1 MAATER
7 RWAGLAP
14 AHLLLTVAV
23 LAALTWAVVA
33 ITDPAAD
40 GDTAGTVQMAAS
52 SGDSAGTVEMAAPT
66 DSGAETAQ
74 TTTPTRVA
82 AFDPD
87 GDAAEVLAAADPLEV
102 ATHEACAQWR
112 AGRTVADF
120 AAWFES
126 GLEEVT
132 DADRDLF
139 RRVVERAIV
148 EECPE
153 VVPDS

>member
-23 LAALTWAVVA
+23 LASLTWAVVA
-33 ITDPAAD
+33 VIGSAGDLADTVGTAAVSGDPAEPTRPGEATEEA
-40 GDTAGTVQMAAS
+40 TAT
-52 SGDSAGTVEMAAPT
+52 
-66 DSGAETAQ
+66 
-74 TTTPTRVA
+74 TRVA
-82 AFDPD
+82 AYDPD
-87 GDAAEVLAAADPLEV
+87 GNAAEVLAAADPLDV
-102 ATHEACAQWR
+102 ATREACVQLR

-132 DADRDLF
+132 EADRDLF

-153 VVPDS
+153 VLPDS